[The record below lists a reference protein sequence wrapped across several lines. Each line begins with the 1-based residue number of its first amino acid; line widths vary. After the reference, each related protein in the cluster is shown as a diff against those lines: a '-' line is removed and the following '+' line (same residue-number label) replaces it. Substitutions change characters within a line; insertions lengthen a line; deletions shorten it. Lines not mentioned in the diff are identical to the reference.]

1 MYLRLIG
8 ALGDNMSLAITP
20 QPGRPVSWGVVTED
34 SIADLLA
41 KAAQNDRAAW
51 HTLVDRYHRL
61 VWSVIRGFRLDSASA
76 EDVFQT
82 TWQRLME
89 HCDRIREPERLPG
102 WLATTARNEA
112 LRVIRQQKRQIPSE
126 FEYDVADPT
135 NVSFDE
141 MLVDD
146 ETQRAALRAFAKL
159 PEDAQQLLRLLCADP
174 PLDYSTISEMVGR
187 PVGSLGPTRQR
198 ILDKL
203 RKLME
208 DELEGGSGR

>member
-1 MYLRLIG
+1 
-8 ALGDNMSLAITP
+8 MSLAITP
-20 QPGRPVSWGVVTED
+20 QPARPVAWGAVSED
-34 SIADLLA
+34 TIAELLS

-61 VWSVIRGFRLDSASA
+61 VWSVIRGYRLDSAAA

-112 LRVIRQQKRQIPSE
+112 LRVIRHQKRQIPSE
-126 FEYDVADPT
+126 FEFDVADPT
-135 NVSFDE
+135 AVSFDE
-141 MLVDD
+141 LLVDE

-159 PEDAQQLLRLLCADP
+159 PEDAQQLLRLLCVDP
-174 PLDYSTISEMVGR
+174 PLDYQTIAEMVGR
-187 PVGSLGPTRQR
+187 PIGSLGPTRQR

-208 DELEGGSGR
+208 DELEGRSGS

>member
-1 MYLRLIG
+1 
-8 ALGDNMSLAITP
+8 MSLAITP
-20 QPGRPVSWGVVTED
+20 QPARPVAWGPVSED
-34 SIADLLA
+34 TIAELLS

-61 VWSVIRGFRLDSASA
+61 VWSVIRGYRLDSAAA

-112 LRVIRQQKRQIPSE
+112 LRVIRHQKRQIPSE
-126 FEYDVADPT
+126 FEFDVADPT
-135 NVSFDE
+135 AASFDE
-141 MLVDD
+141 LLVDE

-159 PEDAQQLLRLLCADP
+159 PEDAQQLLRLLCVDP
-174 PLDYSTISEMVGR
+174 PLDYQTIAEMVGR
-187 PVGSLGPTRQR
+187 PIGSLGPTRQR

-208 DELEGGSGR
+208 DELEGRSGS